1 MKKVLAMIMAGG
13 KGERLYPLTR
23 DRAKP
28 AVPFGGAYRIID
40 FTISNCINS
49 NIRKIYILTQ
59 YRSLSLDRHIQ
70 RSWNILSE
78 RFGEFVYIIHAQQR
92 INENWYKG
100 TADAIYQNFYTLQ
113 QERPDLVLVLSGDH
127 IYKMDYRELI
137 NQHLKKKA
145 DLTICTLELD
155 KQHSREFGVLEINKD
170 HQVIGFQE
178 KPAKPKTIPGKPD
191 SILSNMGIYI
201 FNTDILVKRLIE
213 NAKKADTQHDFG
225 KNIIPSMLK
234 TDRVFAFPF
243 VDKKSKTPGY
253 WRDVGTI
260 EAYYEANIDL
270 LSDSK
275 CAGLIDPDWPVFTS
289 EKQAAPA
296 RISGFE
302 QRDSHLYGLATDTII
317 SRGCFINK
325 ARIEHSIL
333 SPNVSV
339 GQYSTIRSSILLD
352 NTTIGKECKIQ
363 NAILD
368 KGLNIPDGTEIGF
381 NLKRDARKYIVTDTG
396 IVVIPKNTTF
406 LDFGS

>member
-1 MKKVLAMIMAGG
+1 MKKVLAMILAGG

-28 AVPFGGAYRIID
+28 AVPFGGTYRIID

-49 NIRKIYILTQ
+49 NVRKVYVLTQ

-70 RSWNILSE
+70 RAWNIFSE

-113 QERPDLVLVLSGDH
+113 QERPDMVLILSGDH

-137 NQHLKKKA
+137 DYHIKKKS
-145 DLTICTLELD
+145 DLTVSTMELD
-155 KQHSREFGVLEINKD
+155 KKYSRDFGVLEVNED
-170 HQVIGFQE
+170 RQVTGFQE
-178 KPAKPKTIPGKPD
+178 KPAKPRTIPGRPD
-191 SILSNMGIYI
+191 SMFINMGIYI

-225 KNIIPSMLK
+225 KNIIPAMLK

-243 VDKKSKTPGY
+243 IDKKTKMPAY

-270 LSDSK
+270 LSEKPGSNLFDK
-275 CAGLIDPDWPVFTS
+275 DWPFFTV
-289 EKQAAPA
+289 EEQAAPA
-296 RISGFE
+296 KISGFE
-302 QRDSHLYGLATDTII
+302 ERNNILYGLAINSI
-317 SRGCFINK
+317 VSRGCIIHK
-325 ARIEHSIL
+325 ANIEHSVL

-339 GQYSTIRSSILLD
+339 DQYSTIKNSILLD
-352 NTTIGKECKIQ
+352 NIRVGKECRIQ
-363 NAILD
+363 NAIID
-368 KGLNIPDGTEIGF
+368 KGIIVPDGTEIGY
-381 NLKRDARKYIVTDTG
+381 NLKRDSKKFTVTDSG
-396 IVVIPKNTTF
+396 IVVIPKNTVF
-406 LDFGS
+406 

>member
-1 MKKVLAMIMAGG
+1 MKKILAMILAGG

-49 NIRKIYILTQ
+49 DVRKIYVLTQ

-127 IYKMDYRELI
+127 IYKMDYRDLI
-137 NQHLKKKA
+137 DSHIRKKA
-145 DLTICTLELD
+145 DLTIATVAMH
-155 KQHSREFGVLEINKD
+155 KRHSKDFGVLELNEDLEIT
-170 HQVIGFQE
+170 GFQE
-178 KPAKPKTIPGKPD
+178 KPARPKTIPDNPD
-191 SILSNMGIYI
+191 QMFINMGVYI
-201 FNTDILVKRLIE
+201 FNTDVLVHRLIE
-213 NAKKADTQHDFG
+213 NAKKEDTQHDFG

-243 VDKKSKTPGY
+243 VDKKTKQSGY

-260 EAYYEANIDL
+260 DAYYEANLDL
-270 LSDSK
+270 LSEEHGSRLFDT
-275 CAGLIDPDWPVFTS
+275 DWPVFSS
-289 EKQAAPA
+289 EKEAAPA
-296 RISGFE
+296 RIYGFDE
-302 QRDSHLYGLATDTII
+302 RDGLLYGLTRDSIL
-317 SRGCFINK
+317 SRGCMLNTAIVD
-325 ARIEHSIL
+325 RSVL
-333 SPNVSV
+333 SPNITV
-339 GQYSTIRSSILLD
+339 GSYASITGSILLD
-352 NTTIGKECKIQ
+352 NVQIGRQCRIK
-363 NAILD
+363 NAIID
-368 KGLNIPDGTEIGF
+368 KGVRIPDGTDIGF
-381 NLKRDARKYIVTDTG
+381 NPKKDAKRFTVSESG
-396 IVVIPKNTTF
+396 IVVIPKNTIF
-406 LDFGS
+406 